1 MVKNED
7 IKNKT
12 VDRDFK
18 ITEEQK
24 EKQQEKKKKEKEDK
38 QYKRVL
44 TLTDKSVPFPF
55 YETIQMC
62 LNLLSLHYFS

>member
-1 MVKNED
+1 MVKSED
-7 IKNKT
+7 LKNKT

-38 QYKRVL
+38 
-44 TLTDKSVPFPF
+44 
-55 YETIQMC
+55 
-62 LNLLSLHYFS
+62 

>member
-38 QYKRVL
+38 
-44 TLTDKSVPFPF
+44 
-55 YETIQMC
+55 
-62 LNLLSLHYFS
+62 